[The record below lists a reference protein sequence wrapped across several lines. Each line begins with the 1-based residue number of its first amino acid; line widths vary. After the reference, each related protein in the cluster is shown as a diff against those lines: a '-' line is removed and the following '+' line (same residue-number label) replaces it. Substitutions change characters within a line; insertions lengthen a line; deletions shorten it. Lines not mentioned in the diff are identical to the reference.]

1 MNIAFYTAVS
11 GMMTYQQDMD
21 VLAHN
26 MANVNTT
33 GFKPLKSSF
42 SDLLYSAMDT
52 KVEGNHMTG
61 HGVRSAATDLIFG
74 QGPLEQT
81 ANDMDFAIVGQGFFA
96 VDRGGDQLEYT
107 RNGAFSVSA
116 ERGRAYLVTLDGGY
130 VLDERGR
137 QIELGFIGNS
147 NVVDVEG
154 IQERIGIYTFSNPY
168 GLIPTDG
175 GSFLE
180 TVISGEAQSAD
191 RAGADALPNELV
203 QGALERSGVDM
214 GQQMVDVIQSQRAFQ
229 INARILQTA
238 DEIEQVINNLR

>member
-11 GMMTYQQDMD
+11 GMRTYQQDMD

-42 SDLLYSAMDT
+42 SDLLYTEMDT
-52 KVEGNHMTG
+52 NVEGNHLTG

-74 QGPLEQT
+74 QGALEQT
-81 ANDMDFAIVGQGFFA
+81 ANEMDFAIVGQGFFR
-96 VDRGGDQLEYT
+96 VDRGGDQDEFT
-107 RNGAFSVSA
+107 RNGAFTVSV
-116 ERGRAYLVTLDGGY
+116 ERGRAYLVSQDGGY
-130 VLDERGR
+130 LLDDRGR
-137 QIELGFIGNS
+137 YIELEFIGDS
-147 NVVDVEG
+147 NVVDIEG
-154 IQERIGIYTFSNPY
+154 IQERVGIYTFSNPF

-180 TVISGEAQSAD
+180 SILSGPARAAQRDAN
-191 RAGADALPNELV
+191 ALPNDLV

-214 GQQMVDVIQSQRAFQ
+214 GQQMVDVIQTQRAFQ
-229 INARILQTA
+229 LNARILQTA
-238 DEIEQVINNLR
+238 DDIEEVINNLR